1 MMKELFNI
9 QQYLKAP
16 KDKYNNFG
24 KYKYRSCE
32 SILEA
37 VKPLLKENECTL
49 VGSDDIVLVGNY
61 VFLKAT
67 YVLTNK
73 EGEKETATAFA
84 RHDDDKKG
92 MDGSQVTGS
101 TSSYARKYA
110 LNGLF
115 AIDDSKDADTEENA
129 NERKAAESAEL
140 VIKALVEKVAQCNT
154 QDELK
159 ALYNANPDYKTN
171 DAFRNALNERFKQVS

>member
-1 MMKELFNI
+1 MKELFNI
-9 QQYLKAP
+9 QQSLKAP

-49 VGSDDIVLVGNY
+49 VGNDDIVLIGDVI
-61 VFLKAT
+61 FLKAT

-73 EGEKETATAFA
+73 DGESISATAFA

-92 MDGSQVTGS
+92 MDGSQITGA

-115 AIDDSKDADTEENA
+115 AIDDSKDADTEENH

-159 ALYNANPDYKTN
+159 ALFNANPDYKTN

>member
-1 MMKELFNI
+1 MKELFNI
-9 QQYLKAP
+9 QQSLKAP
-16 KDKYNNFG
+16 KDKYNSFG

-37 VKPLLKENECTL
+37 VKPLLKENGCTL
-49 VGSDDIVLVGNY
+49 VGNDDIVLIGN
-61 VFLKAT
+61 VIFLKAT

-73 EGEKETATAFA
+73 EGESISATAFA

-92 MDGSQVTGS
+92 MDGSQITGA

-129 NERKAAESAEL
+129 NERKAAEDL
-140 VIKALVEKVAQCNT
+140 VLKGLLEKVAKCNT
-154 QDELK
+154 REELTQ
-159 ALYNANPDYKTN
+159 LHNANPAFKSN

>member
-1 MMKELFNI
+1 MKELFNI
-9 QQYLKAP
+9 QQSLKAP

-49 VGSDDIVLVGNY
+49 VGSDDIILVGNY

-115 AIDDSKDADTEENA
+115 AIDDSKDADTEENH
-129 NERKAAESAEL
+129 NERKAAEDL
-140 VIKALVEKVAQCNT
+140 VLKALLEKVAQCNT
-154 QDELK
+154 QEELK
-159 ALYNANPDYKTN
+159 ALHNANPSFKTN
-171 DAFRNALNERFKQVS
+171 EVFRNALNERFKQVQVS